1 LYAFERPALHREFAE
16 DLGGPRDS
24 AAFSRDGR
32 WLAACGDEH
41 LVVWDLNS
49 EGPGA
54 VMKAIL
60 DTRVSFAAN
69 GELFVNPRG
78 DCFRYRPAPG
88 TNAAAP
94 PELKPLDLAKP
105 AGMFSLCLVSNGL
118 VFTGTN
124 GSSRAALDQLADK
137 GTHWAPTISGLNG
150 VSPDER
156 WLALFRPFDVDLY
169 VHRLPA
175 LEPVAR
181 LTNEYRI
188 DHVEFSPLG
197 DEVAVG
203 NWKGVEFWST
213 TTWQRTRHLTN
224 FTDVLYSPD
233 GRTFWLSTKYRDAGL
248 HDARTADL
256 LLPLP
261 PNTHPLALSPD
272 GRQLAVTVNAR
283 WVQVWDLAEVRL
295 RLREL
300 GLDWASNR

>member
-1 LYAFERPALHREFAE
+1 LYAFEGPALHREFAE
-16 DLGGPRDS
+16 DLGGPRGS

-32 WLAACGDEH
+32 WLAACGDER

-54 VMKAIL
+54 AVKYIP

-78 DCFRYRPAPG
+78 GCFRYRLAPG
-88 TNAAAP
+88 TNAAGP
-94 PELKPLDLAKP
+94 PKVEPLALAKP
-105 AGMFSLCLVSNGL
+105 AGMFSVCLVSNGV

-124 GSSRAALDQLADK
+124 GSKRLMLDRPADQDSI
-137 GTHWAPTISGLNG
+137 WAPTISGLNG

-156 WLALFRPFDVDLY
+156 WLAMFRPYGTDLHI
-169 VHRLPA
+169 HRLPA

-181 LTNEYRI
+181 LKTEYRI
-188 DHVEFSPLG
+188 GRFEFSPLG

-203 NWKGVEFWST
+203 NRKGVEFWST

-224 FTDVLYSPD
+224 FVEVLYSPD
-233 GRTFWLSTKYRDAGL
+233 GGTFWLSTKFRDASL

-261 PNTHPLALSPD
+261 PNTRPLAVSLD
-272 GRQLAVTVNAR
+272 GRQLAVTVNSR
-283 WVQVWDLAEVRL
+283 QVQVWDLTEVRR